1 MYNIYLH
8 NSVNHKL
15 SSVRR
20 GVKKCR
26 EQLRFQQM
34 RDKQLLLMATLNSSE
49 ASVLVLAPST
59 FWPNEISR
67 SPARRGKRGTLLKP
81 PLRSAPVLPSSSSLP
96 ASSALT
102 RQRSRRSTPPGKGD
116 LTRKA
121 PLFGKYIAG
130 AGRRQQAAVQQGRRA
145 LPSRTVCW

>member
-1 MYNIYLH
+1 
-8 NSVNHKL
+8 
-15 SSVRR
+15 
-20 GVKKCR
+20 
-26 EQLRFQQM
+26 M
-34 RDKQLLLMATLNSSE
+34 RDKQHLLMATLNSSE
-49 ASVLVLAPST
+49 ASILVLAPST
-59 FWPNEISR
+59 FWPDEISR

-81 PLRSAPVLPSSSSLP
+81 LLRSAPVLPSSSSLP

-116 LTRKA
+116 LQMAKCELKHLFLVVSYLTRKA

-145 LPSRTVCW
+145 LPSRTACW